1 MHVYSRRS
9 IVVKGSPI
17 SARTSRVR
25 RTRLLTVTQS
35 RVFVD
40 NARTISLR
48 SGRDVAAFD
57 SGSRA
62 GQRGEVPSHGSAPE
76 TAGSSGPLADHTS
89 SLDQTSILGGHLEN
103 PDSIAPVTFTLAT
116 ALD

>member
-1 MHVYSRRS
+1 
-9 IVVKGSPI
+9 
-17 SARTSRVR
+17 
-25 RTRLLTVTQS
+25 
-35 RVFVD
+35 
-40 NARTISLR
+40 
-48 SGRDVAAFD
+48 
-57 SGSRA
+57 
-62 GQRGEVPSHGSAPE
+62 VPSHGSAPE